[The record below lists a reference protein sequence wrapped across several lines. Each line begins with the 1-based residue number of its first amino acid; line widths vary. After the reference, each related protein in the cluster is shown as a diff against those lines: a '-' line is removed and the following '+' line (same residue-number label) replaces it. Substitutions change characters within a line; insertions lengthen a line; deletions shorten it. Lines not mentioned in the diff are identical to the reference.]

1 MRSLNF
7 NNKSDIFGLVPAL
20 VSASKMCFFRFHSLE
35 WLHHLLKKDTVE
47 MCECFFTN
55 VNQLKQHIKKFN
67 ERKVHEVDLNKTF
80 TDASLL
86 GLVIRS
92 GGCGAGLAHLL
103 KSGVN
108 SIRVRRNFQ
117 RANP

>member
-1 MRSLNF
+1 MSY
-7 NNKSDIFGLVPAL
+7 IFPLSCRTKIKAAMDVPN
-20 VSASKMCFFRFHSLE
+20 
-35 WLHHLLKKDTVE
+35 TY
-47 MCECFFTN
+47 
-55 VNQLKQHIKKFN
+55 KKFN

-80 TDASLL
+80 TDAFLF

-108 SIRVRRNFQ
+108 SILVRRNFQ
-117 RANP
+117 RANT